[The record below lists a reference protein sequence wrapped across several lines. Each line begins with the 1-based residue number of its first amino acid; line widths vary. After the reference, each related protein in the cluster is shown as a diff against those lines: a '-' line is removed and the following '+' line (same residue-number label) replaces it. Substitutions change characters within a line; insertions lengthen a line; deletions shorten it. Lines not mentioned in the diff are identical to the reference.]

1 MIFIDIQEIISMLD
15 EGWKKEAQAVAK
27 KLSEAQN
34 ATDRKAII
42 GDHEDLWRQLKAK
55 LAQFGHDK
63 CWYCE
68 TFSYR
73 SDNAV
78 DHFRPKSRVYE
89 DKSHPG
95 YWWLAFS
102 AANYRFACTFCN
114 SRRHDVGGTSG
125 GKHDHF
131 PLVDG
136 SARAADPYTPLS
148 VENPLLLD
156 PCWKSDVAAFWFDET
171 GEVSVN
177 PSFKAMDENAE
188 EKVQASRHFYHL
200 DQVALVEARRRV
212 YLKVRHLCGQA
223 DDSFLSWKKTKDH
236 SAKMAFREAMNAIAR
251 MRDRTAEHSAVAH
264 CAIRGL
270 RHSSISAS
278 LSYDSAA

>member
-1 MIFIDIQEIISMLD
+1 MIFIDIQEVISTLGED
-15 EGWKKEAQAVAK
+15 WKKEAQLITK
-27 KLSEAQN
+27 KLKEAKN
-34 ATDRKAII
+34 EAERKTLIAE
-42 GDHEDLWRQLKAK
+42 HEGVWRQLKAK
-55 LAQFGHDK
+55 LSAFAHHK

-73 SDNAV
+73 SDNSV

-89 DKSHPG
+89 DKGHPG

-102 AANYRFACTFCN
+102 PANYRFACTFCN

-136 SARAADPYTPLS
+136 SPRAVDPYTPLS

-177 PSFKAMDENAE
+177 PPFKEMDDHAE
-188 EKVQASRHFYHL
+188 EKVDASRHFYHL
-200 DQVALVEARRRV
+200 DQVSLVEARRRV
-212 YLKVRHLCGQA
+212 YLRVLSLCDQA
-223 DDSFLSWKKTKDH
+223 DDSFISWQKTKDH

-264 CAIRGL
+264 CAIRGY